1 MSSNEV
7 VRIPNGLKN
16 TGIFHFLSTV
26 ISNECI
32 SYLAIVFW
40 DHIMT
45 CLHISKENDENH
57 SLRTKLIIR
66 KHVENLTLTLLS

>member
-32 SYLAIVFW
+32 SYLAIVFGPYY
-40 DHIMT
+40 DMFAYI
-45 CLHISKENDENH
+45 KG
-57 SLRTKLIIR
+57 K
-66 KHVENLTLTLLS
+66 